1 MQHLLALISMHA
13 CTIKKEYLWMKSA
26 CEHIPE
32 NCFKHL
38 IVVHRSSNSYN
49 RTCKFL
55 NYLIHE
61 KYIQFPFLHAVLCSV
76 LSMI

>member
-1 MQHLLALISMHA
+1 
-13 CTIKKEYLWMKSA
+13 MKSA

-32 NCFKHL
+32 NSFKHP
-38 IVVHRSSNSYN
+38 IVIQSSNLYN

-61 KYIQFPFLHAVLCSV
+61 KNILETGHVRHTVARAMLASV
-76 LSMI
+76 SHTFIRGLKGNLFSKKW

>member
-38 IVVHRSSNSYN
+38 IVVYIDPAI
-49 RTCKFL
+49 
-55 NYLIHE
+55 LIIVHVS
-61 KYIQFPFLHAVLCSV
+61 F
-76 LSMI
+76 